1 MTRYELFK
9 FLHVVGAIAW
19 VGGGIG
25 LTILGRRLVTA
36 REHQA
41 LVTLNAQ
48 GKALGN
54 WLFVPASI
62 LTIGFGVA
70 MVIDT
75 PVIDFSDLWII
86 IGFGGI
92 IASGA
97 AEGMIGQRAARAF
110 TAAMEQHGPGSPQAT
125 SASKRLMLGGTLNVI
140 FLLIVV
146 WAMVAKPTV

>member
-25 LTILGRRLVTA
+25 LTILGRRLVA
-36 REHQA
+36 AKDHSA
-41 LVTLNAQ
+41 LKSINDL

-54 WLFVPASI
+54 WLFIPASA
-62 LTIGFGVA
+62 LTIIFGVA
-70 MVIDT
+70 MVFDSPAIEFT
-75 PVIDFSDLWII
+75 DLWIL

-97 AEGMIGQRAARAF
+97 VEGMIGQRAGREFA
-110 TAAMEQHGPGSPQAT
+110 TAIEQHGPGSARAT
-125 SASKRLMLGGTLNVI
+125 AASKRMMLGGTLDV
-140 FLLIVV
+140 LLLLVVV
-146 WAMVAKPTV
+146 WAMVVRPTL